1 MLVVVLLVALAG
13 CTGGLD
19 ALGDIQGT
27 DAGGDGADASDG
39 SSGGGDGGDGGDG
52 SSGDGSAAAGDGN
65 SAGDG
70 TSQSLVENRSAVFRE
85 AGSYS
90 SVWELRVTEDGTVS
104 SATAY
109 TTAVDYTNERSWFG
123 MRTTSDGEVGT
134 DYETYHADGRS
145 YTRYGEG
152 EDATYAVAEG
162 EFAPGQSL
170 FSAQAQ
176 SYVGDLSGYERT
188 GTETYDGV
196 RVTRYEETQRPTWF
210 AGGSWTDGEVRWT
223 EFTYSV
229 LVDDDGLVR
238 SEGWSAEGTDDAG
251 VTVTVE
257 YSYSVTGIGSTSVD
271 EPDWTAD
278 ADEGNQA

>member
-1 MLVVVLLVALAG
+1 MYRRIGSVLVVVLLVTLAG

-19 ALGDIQGT
+19 GLGDALGTEADG
-27 DAGGDGADASDG
+27 AGDGASGDDG
-39 SSGGGDGGDGGDG
+39 SGDGGDG
-52 SSGDGSAAAGDGN
+52 SAGDG
-65 SAGDG
+65 GDR
-70 TSQSLVENRSAVFRE
+70 TTQSLVENRSAVFRE

-109 TTAVDYTNERSWFG
+109 TTAVDYANERSAFG
-123 MRTTSDGEVGT
+123 MTTTSDGEVGS
-134 DYETYHADGRS
+134 DYETYYADGQS
-145 YTRYGEG
+145 FTRYGEG
-152 EDATYAVAEG
+152 EDATYSVAEG
-162 EFAPGQSL
+162 TFAPGESL

-176 SYVGDLSGYERT
+176 SYVGDLSGYERV

-210 AGGSWTDGEVRWT
+210 AGGSWSDGEVRWS

-229 LVDDDGLVR
+229 LVDGDGLVR
-238 SEGWSAEGTDDAG
+238 SEGWSAEGTDDTG

-257 YSYSVTGIGSTSVD
+257 YSYSVTGVGSTTVD
-271 EPDWTAD
+271 EPDWVGTAR
-278 ADEGNQA
+278 DENEA